1 MFDFDDDNPKYENLC
16 ARAYELRR
24 RQREREQREREQREK
39 ERAAEKQQRYPDSV
53 DSAITRYRLS
63 VILKSRERKDEFVS
77 ENKDTVSVTEAS
89 KADNKGKC
97 VKIFNFASQ
106 EVTILQN
113 NGEDIRIVPF
123 DKFPDGPQL
132 ETAAQKLKEFG
143 GNVTGSWKTIKPGAL
158 AKQPRLK

>member
-24 RQREREQREREQREK
+24 RQREREQREK
-39 ERAAEKQQRYPDSV
+39 ERAAEKQQRNPDNV
-53 DSAITRYRLS
+53 DYSAMIRHQLSAAYRLLETS
-63 VILKSRERKDEFVS
+63 PSKKDEFIS